1 MVNEDA
7 PGWIR
12 ITKTNALD
20 GHVIA
25 GVRFDIYA
33 LNEDGSAGDLVSTM
47 MTNEEGVAMSE
58 SLLVGEYLVVEHE
71 APTGYVSS
79 LWCEQVTVV
88 MDETAEYQV
97 TNMPMQGQVRIV
109 KTDAETGKGLAGA
122 VFTVTR
128 VAGLPSHHGE
138 GNGQVVATITSDA
151 DGIAGGLTKSGK
163 PRCRTIIWTMTPA

>member
-1 MVNEDA
+1 M
-7 PGWIR
+7 
-12 ITKTNALD
+12 
-20 GHVIA
+20 IA

-79 LWCEQVTVV
+79 LWREQATVV

-97 TNMPMQGQVRIV
+97 TNMPMQGRVRIV

-128 VAGLPSHHGE
+128 VTGLPSHHGE

-151 DGIAGGLTKSGK
+151 DGIAVTPLLTWGTYEIRETTVPDDYLDDGTCVTVS
-163 PRCRTIIWTMTPA
+163 IPAQAN